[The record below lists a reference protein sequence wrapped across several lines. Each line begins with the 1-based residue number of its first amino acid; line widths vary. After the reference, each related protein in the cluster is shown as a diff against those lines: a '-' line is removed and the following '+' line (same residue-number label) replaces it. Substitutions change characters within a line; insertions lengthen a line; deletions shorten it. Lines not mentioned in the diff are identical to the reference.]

1 MWEWSNS
8 AVEKLL
14 IQTSAYAK
22 GELSQILKEK
32 DFPSKWRGLVKNI
45 NDIVN

>member
-1 MWEWSNS
+1 MKKKGVILWEWSNS

-32 DFPSKWRGLVKNI
+32 IIPVSGVA
-45 NDIVN
+45 